1 MSILI
6 RGMKMPRSCAD
17 CPLTW
22 VDDEYDKR
30 CCITDKVVLGTI
42 GRQDNANCT
51 DCDCPLVEVPTPH
64 GRLIEADALNKKMDE
79 RMDRLK
85 DNRSIY
91 EASCVAT
98 ALDLFA
104 PTIIEAEGSERQ

>member
-1 MSILI
+1 MSVLVH
-6 RGMKMPRSCAD
+6 GMEMPRSCVD

-64 GRLIEADALNKKMDE
+64 SRLIDAHELYGAIIDKGQSNERGKYRIGDFWELNGRE
-79 RMDRLK
+79 IR
-85 DNRSIY
+85 
-91 EASCVAT
+91 
-98 ALDLFA
+98 
-104 PTIIEAEGSERQ
+104 

>member
-1 MSILI
+1 MSVLI
-6 RGMKMPRSCAD
+6 KMEIPRSCAD

-51 DCDCPLVEVPTPH
+51 DCDCPLIEVPPLTLTYRDLHSILLTYRDLH
-64 GRLIEADALNKKMDE
+64 GILAEK
-79 RMDRLK
+79 
-85 DNRSIY
+85 
-91 EASCVAT
+91 
-98 ALDLFA
+98 
-104 PTIIEAEGSERQ
+104 PTIIEKEGGERQ

>member
-1 MSILI
+1 MSVLVH
-6 RGMKMPRSCAD
+6 GMEMPRSCGD

-51 DCDCPLVEVPTPH
+51 DCDCPLIEVPPH
-64 GRLIEADALNKKMDE
+64 GRLIDADALNTYDV
-79 RMDRLK
+79 
-85 DNRSIY
+85 SPIY
-91 EASCVAT
+91 EFCVMGVTEEDIGLAE
-98 ALDLFA
+98 
-104 PTIIEAEGSERQ
+104 TIIEAEGSGT